1 MVALI
6 IVVVLLAFFIFLIC
20 PSLRHHSERK
30 NTPGMIFAHRGLH
43 SIFENTP
50 ENSMPA
56 FDRAIELGIA
66 IETDIHVT
74 KDNKVVIFHDKT
86 LKRMCGIDAAVED
99 KTLEELTSLKLL
111 DTDCT
116 IPSFEQ
122 FLKRVDGKVPL
133 LIELK
138 TESPK
143 TCKRLCE
150 AADKLLS
157 DYKGKYYIQSFY
169 PPALYWYRKHR
180 KNVFRGQLS
189 SGDLGKGIAM
199 KLLSCLLL
207 NFLSRPDF
215 ISYEI
220 QYESNFFRRICILLG
235 AASFGWTFRSQ
246 EEIEKYKTSFPA
258 RIFEKFIPD

>member
-1 MVALI
+1 MVPLI
-6 IVVVLLAFFIFLIC
+6 IILALLALFLFLVC
-20 PSLRHHSERK
+20 PSLRRHEERK
-30 NTPGMIFAHRGLH
+30 NVPGMIVAHRGLH

-66 IETDIHVT
+66 IETDIHIT
-74 KDNKVVIFHDKT
+74 SDNKVVIFHDNN
-86 LKRMCGIDAAVED
+86 LKRMCGVDAIVED
-99 KTLEELTSLKLL
+99 KTFKELTSLKLL
-111 DTDCT
+111 DTEYT
-116 IPSFEQ
+116 IPSFED

-150 AADKLLS
+150 AADKLLC

-169 PPALYWYRKHR
+169 PPALYWYRRHR

-189 SGDLGKGIAM
+189 SGNLGKGIAM

-220 QYESNFFRRICILLG
+220 YHEKNFFRRICILLG

-246 EEIEKYKTSFPA
+246 EELDKYKNSFPA
-258 RIFEKFIPD
+258 RIFEQFIPK

>member
-1 MVALI
+1 MVVLI
-6 IVVVLLAFFIFLIC
+6 IIVVLLAFFIFLIC

-74 KDNKVVIFHDKT
+74 RDNKVVVFHDNT

-122 FLKRVDGKVPL
+122 FLKGVDGKVPL

-220 QYESNFFRRICILLG
+220 YYERNFFRRICILLG
-235 AASFGWTFRSQ
+235 AASFGWTFKSQ

>member
-30 NTPGMIFAHRGLH
+30 NTSGMIFAHRGLH

-74 KDNKVVIFHDKT
+74 RDNKVVVFHDNT
-86 LKRMCGIDAAVED
+86 LKRMCGIDAVVED
-99 KTLEELTSLKLL
+99 KTLEELTKLKLL
-111 DTDCT
+111 DTECT
-116 IPSFEQ
+116 IPSFEE

-150 AADKLLS
+150 AANKLLS

>member
-220 QYESNFFRRICILLG
+220 QNLFRV
-235 AASFGWTFRSQ
+235 
-246 EEIEKYKTSFPA
+246 K
-258 RIFEKFIPD
+258 